1 MEVIYMGNKVVLWE
15 ILEEFT
21 EYSLKFNE
29 VEFRCKLKVEDVW
42 LLFIYKRGVGIY
54 VSILDDMSRGY
65 MENRHWGIEWEELDY
80 DGDGVVDSDW
90 YIEEFTDG
98 VGDWLGYYV
107 LDAEVEYVSR
117 VIGVVNN

>member
-1 MEVIYMGNKVVLWE
+1 MGNKVVLWE

-29 VEFRCKLKVEDVW
+29 VEFRCKLKVEDIW

-117 VIGVVNN
+117 VIGMVND